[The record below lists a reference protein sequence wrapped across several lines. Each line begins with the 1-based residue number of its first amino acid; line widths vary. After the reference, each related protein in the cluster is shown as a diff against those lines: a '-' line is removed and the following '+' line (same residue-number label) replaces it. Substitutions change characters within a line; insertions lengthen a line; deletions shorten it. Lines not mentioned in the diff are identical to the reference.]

1 MTLNRL
7 LAAMVRS
14 TYFLALLVTLTAGTA
29 RAQEPAPRDSAR
41 TSPATVP
48 HGSAHTKPTD
58 ATQGREP
65 LSTADGVYTLDQARR
80 GKDVFALACQSC
92 HSPTL
97 HAGAP
102 FRNKWFGRPLSELFG
117 YLRREMPKTEPGM
130 LTNEDY
136 ALVTAYLLR
145 INGMPTGRTPLA
157 ADSAALQHITLDSV
171 PKREN
176 RTPTEERP

>member
-1 MTLNRL
+1 
-7 LAAMVRS
+7 MVRS
-14 TYFLALLVTLTAGTA
+14 SWIFAVLITLTAA
-29 RAQEPAPRDSAR
+29 PALAQEPTPRDSASTNR
-41 TSPATVP
+41 ATV
-48 HGSAHTKPTD
+48 HGP
-58 ATQGREP
+58 QP

-97 HAGAP
+97 HSGAP
-102 FRNKWFGRPLSELFG
+102 FRNKWFGRPLADLFG
-117 YLRREMPKTEPGM
+117 YLRREMPKSEPGM
-130 LTNEDY
+130 LTDDDY

-171 PKREN
+171 PKRETS
-176 RTPTEERP
+176 TPTEERP

>member
-1 MTLNRL
+1 
-7 LAAMVRS
+7 MVRS
-14 TYFLALLVTLTAGTA
+14 SCILAVLMTLTAAPALT
-29 RAQEPAPRDSAR
+29 QEPTPRDSTR
-41 TSPATVP
+41 TTSPAVP
-48 HGSAHTKPTD
+48 GDPARAVPSARTHGP
-58 ATQGREP
+58 QP

-97 HAGAP
+97 HSGAP

-117 YLRREMPKTEPGM
+117 YLRREMPKSEPGM
-130 LTNEDY
+130 LTDEDY

-171 PKREN
+171 PKRED